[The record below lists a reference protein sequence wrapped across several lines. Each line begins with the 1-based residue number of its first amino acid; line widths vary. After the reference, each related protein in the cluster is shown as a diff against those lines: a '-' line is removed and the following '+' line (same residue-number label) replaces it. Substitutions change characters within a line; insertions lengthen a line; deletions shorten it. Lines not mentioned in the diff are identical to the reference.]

1 MSCSLRL
8 LLNRHRHR
16 HVPKAIKKAAAAK
29 RETNAREQKKMANR
43 RAHAKEGAVPHTN
56 IREKV
61 VVREME

>member
-1 MSCSLRL
+1 
-8 LLNRHRHR
+8 
-16 HVPKAIKKAAAAK
+16 VPKAIKKAAAAK

-61 VVREME
+61 VVKEME